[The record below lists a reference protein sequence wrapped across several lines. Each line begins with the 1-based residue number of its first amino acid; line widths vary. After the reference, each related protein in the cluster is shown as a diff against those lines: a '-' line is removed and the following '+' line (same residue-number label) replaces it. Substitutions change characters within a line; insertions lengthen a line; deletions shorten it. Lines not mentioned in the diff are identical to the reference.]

1 MRLDQFIAIQFS
13 LSRAQA
19 TKAVREGLV
28 RLNGCIEKKPSKTVS
43 EESRVEMS
51 SVTPSSTEL
60 AEART
65 EGPHVVLYEDAA
77 CLIIN
82 KPQGIDVYALLAEL
96 KEEYSLPSLAL
107 AHRLDKGTSGCL
119 LIAKNPAA
127 CDALQ
132 SQFKERTI
140 EKVYLAIV
148 AGIPKEAKA
157 SIEAQIGRSLVDRKK
172 MSLFRTG
179 NSRTALTMYRTLAT
193 AEKCSLLECRIAT
206 GRTHQIR
213 VHLNAI
219 GHPILGDETYGNDES
234 RKLSE
239 KCAITLP
246 CLHAASLTFVSPA
259 TEKSVAVQA
268 PPPKT
273 FHDAMKT
280 LHLPQLH

>member
-1 MRLDQFIAIQFS
+1 MRLDQHIALLFG

-43 EESRVEMS
+43 EESRVEMT
-51 SVTPSSTEL
+51 SVTVKSPDVPSPSPS
-60 AEART
+60 
-65 EGPHVVLYEDAA
+65 PHVVLYEDAA

-157 SIEAQIGRSLVDRKK
+157 SIEAQIGRSLIDRKK

>member
-1 MRLDQFIAIQFS
+1 MRLDQHIALLFG

-43 EESRVEMS
+43 EESRVEMT
-51 SVTPSSTEL
+51 SVTLKSPDVPSPSPS
-60 AEART
+60 
-65 EGPHVVLYEDAA
+65 PHVVLYEDAA

-157 SIEAQIGRSLVDRKK
+157 SIEAQIGRSLIDRKK

-259 TEKSVAVQA
+259 TGKSVAVQA